1 MLQEQKMNT
10 SRWLTVVWL
19 AAAMPAYA
27 SSGFKPIELKDS
39 EMADLRGR
47 YVMPGRII
55 SFGIV
60 MSSTW
65 TNAMGDSITGKAS
78 MQVDKTTVTPQ
89 FYVQTTGSAGSG
101 TGQSTGTGNVVGGAG
116 LGSGQGVTQSVR
128 AAGDGNT
135 ANNNVGITVSQDGLA
150 PANLAQS
157 GQVLVAGGTVTGDS
171 AAGKVSVSANNGGLQ
186 MAIQANHNQG
196 NSLQQIGG
204 GTVLQG
210 TVLTGNT
217 NFVNNMT
224 QLNVV
229 MGNNGLNNPALNCN
243 LDQLKGLRTLGY

>member
-1 MLQEQKMNT
+1 MNT
-10 SRWLTVVWL
+10 SRWLTVLCL
-19 AAAMPAYA
+19 AASMPAYA

-39 EMADLRGR
+39 EMAELRGR

-65 TNAMGDSITGKAS
+65 TNSVGDTITGKAS
-78 MQVDKTTVTPQ
+78 MQIDKSTITPQ
-89 FYVQTTGSAGSG
+89 FYVQTTGTKG
-101 TGQSTGTGNVVGGAG
+101 TGTNQNTGTGTVVGGAG

-135 ANNNVGITVSQDGLA
+135 AYNNVGISVTENGLA
-150 PANLAQS
+150 PANRVES
-157 GQVLVAGGTVTGDS
+157 GQVLVAGGVVRGSS
-171 AAGKVSVSANNGGLQ
+171 AAGDVAISAKDGGLQ
-186 MAIQANHNQG
+186 MAIQANNNQG

-204 GTVLQG
+204 GNVLQG

-217 NFVNNMT
+217 NFVNNIT

-229 MGNNGLNNPALNCN
+229 MGNSLNNGALNCN

>member
-1 MLQEQKMNT
+1 MNT
-10 SRWLTVVWL
+10 SRWLTVLCL
-19 AAAMPAYA
+19 AASMPAYA

-39 EMADLRGR
+39 EMAELRGR

-65 TNAMGDSITGKAS
+65 TNSVGDTITGKAS
-78 MQVDKTTVTPQ
+78 MQIDKSTITPQ
-89 FYVQTTGSAGSG
+89 FYVQTTGTKG
-101 TGQSTGTGNVVGGAG
+101 TGTNQNTGTGTVVGGAG

-135 ANNNVGITVSQDGLA
+135 AYNNVGISVTENGLA
-150 PANLAQS
+150 PANRVES
-157 GQVLVAGGTVTGDS
+157 GQVLVAGGVVRGSS
-171 AAGKVSVSANNGGLQ
+171 AAGDVAISAKNGGLQ
-186 MAIQANHNQG
+186 MAIQANNNQG

-204 GTVLQG
+204 GNVLQG
-210 TVLTGNT
+210 TVLTGNS
-217 NFVNNMT
+217 NFVNNIT

-229 MGNNGLNNPALNCN
+229 MGNSLNNGALNCN

>member
-1 MLQEQKMNT
+1 MNT
-10 SRWLTVVWL
+10 SRWLTVLCL
-19 AAAMPAYA
+19 AASMPAYA

-39 EMADLRGR
+39 EMAELRGR

-65 TNAMGDSITGKAS
+65 TNSVGDTITGKAS
-78 MQVDKTTVTPQ
+78 MQIDKSTITPQ
-89 FYVQTTGSAGSG
+89 FYVQTTGTKG
-101 TGQSTGTGNVVGGAG
+101 TGTNQNTGTGTVVGGAG

-135 ANNNVGITVSQDGLA
+135 AYNNVGISVTENGLA
-150 PANLAQS
+150 PANRVES
-157 GQVLVAGGTVTGDS
+157 GQVLVAGGVVRGSS
-171 AAGKVSVSANNGGLQ
+171 AAGDVAISAKDGGLQ
-186 MAIQANHNQG
+186 MAIQANNNQG

-204 GTVLQG
+204 GNVLQG
-210 TVLTGNT
+210 TVLTGNS
-217 NFVNNMT
+217 NFVNNIT

-229 MGNNGLNNPALNCN
+229 MGNSLNNGALNCN

>member
-1 MLQEQKMNT
+1 MNT
-10 SRWLTVVWL
+10 FRWLTVLCL

-27 SSGFKPIELKDS
+27 SSAFKPIELKDA
-39 EMADLRGR
+39 EMAELRGR

-65 TNAMGDSITGKAS
+65 TNAVGDRITGAAN
-78 MQVDKTTVTPQ
+78 MQIDKTTVTPQ
-89 FYVQTTGSAGSG
+89 FYVQTTGSTGNGSLPN
-101 TGQSTGTGNVVGGAG
+101 TGTGNVVGGAG
-116 LGSGQGVTQSVR
+116 LSSGQGVAQSVR
-128 AAGDGNT
+128 TAGDGNT
-135 ANNNVGITVSQDGLA
+135 AYNDVGINIENGVA
-150 PANLAQS
+150 PASNLQT

-171 AAGKVSVSANNGGLQ
+171 AAGRVSVSANNGGVQ

-204 GTVLQG
+204 GNVLQG
-210 TVLTGNT
+210 TVLTGNS
-217 NFVNNMT
+217 NLVRNIT

-229 MGNNGLNNPALNCN
+229 MNNTGLNNGALNCN

>member
-1 MLQEQKMNT
+1 MNT
-10 SRWLTVVWL
+10 SRWLTVLCL
-19 AAAMPAYA
+19 AASMPTYA

-39 EMADLRGR
+39 EMAELRGR

-65 TNAMGDSITGKAS
+65 TNAVGDTITGKAS
-78 MQVDKTTVTPQ
+78 MQVDSSTITPQ
-89 FYVQTTGSAGSG
+89 FYVQTTGASG
-101 TGQSTGTGNVVGGAG
+101 TGTNQNTGTGNVVGGAG
-116 LGSGQGVTQSVR
+116 LGTGTGVTQSVR
-128 AAGDGNT
+128 TAGDGNT
-135 ANNNVGITVSQDGLA
+135 AYNNVGINVTENGFA
-150 PANLAQS
+150 PSNSVQS

-171 AAGKVSVSANNGGLQ
+171 AAGRVSVSANNGGLQ
-186 MAIQANHNQG
+186 MAIQANHSQG
-196 NSLQQIGG
+196 NSLQQIGSG
-204 GTVLQG
+204 QVLQG

-229 MGNNGLNNPALNCN
+229 MGNNGLNGPALNCN

>member
-1 MLQEQKMNT
+1 MNT
-10 SRWLTVVWL
+10 SRWLTVLCL
-19 AAAMPAYA
+19 AASMPAYA

-65 TNAMGDSITGKAS
+65 TNAVGDSITGKAS
-78 MQVDKTTVTPQ
+78 MQIDKTTITPQ
-89 FYVQTTGSAGSG
+89 FYVQTTGSTG
-101 TGQSTGTGNVVGGAG
+101 TGTNQNTGNGNVVGGSG

-128 AAGDGNT
+128 TAGDGNT
-135 ANNNVGITVSQDGLA
+135 AYNDVGINISQSGFA
-150 PANLAQS
+150 PSNVVQS

-171 AAGKVSVSANNGGLQ
+171 AAGRVSVSANNGGLQ

-204 GTVLQG
+204 GNVLQG

-229 MGNNGLNNPALNCN
+229 MNNGLNNRALNCN
-243 LDQLKGLRTLGY
+243 LDQLKGLRNLGY

>member
-1 MLQEQKMNT
+1 MNT
-10 SRWLTVVWL
+10 SRWLTVMCL
-19 AAAMPAYA
+19 AASMPVYA

-39 EMADLRGR
+39 EMAELRGR

-65 TNAMGDSITGKAS
+65 TNAVGDSITGKAS
-78 MQVDKTTVTPQ
+78 MQVDASTITPQ
-89 FYVQTTGSAGSG
+89 FYVQTTGAAG
-101 TGQSTGTGNVVGGAG
+101 TGSHQNTGTGNVVGGAG
-116 LGSGQGVTQSVR
+116 LGTGTGVTQSVR
-128 AAGDGNT
+128 TAGDGNT
-135 ANNNVGITVSQDGLA
+135 AYNNVGINVTENGFA
-150 PANLAQS
+150 PSNIVQS

-171 AAGKVSVSANNGGLQ
+171 AAGRVSVSAGNGGLQ
-186 MAIQANHNQG
+186 MAIQGNHNQG

-204 GTVLQG
+204 GQVLQG
-210 TVLTGNT
+210 TVLTGDR
-217 NFVNNMT
+217 NFVTNMT

-229 MGNNGLNNPALNCN
+229 MNNGLGNAALNCN

>member
-1 MLQEQKMNT
+1 MNT
-10 SRWLTVVWL
+10 SRWLTVLCL
-19 AAAMPAYA
+19 AASMPAYA

-39 EMADLRGR
+39 EMAELRGR

-65 TNAMGDSITGKAS
+65 TNSVGDTITGKAS
-78 MQVDKTTVTPQ
+78 MQIDKSTITPQ
-89 FYVQTTGSAGSG
+89 FYVQTTGTKG
-101 TGQSTGTGNVVGGAG
+101 TGTNQNTGTGTVVGGAG

-135 ANNNVGITVSQDGLA
+135 AYNNVGISVTENGLA
-150 PANLAQS
+150 PANRVES
-157 GQVLVAGGTVTGDS
+157 GQVLVAGGVVRGSS
-171 AAGKVSVSANNGGLQ
+171 AAGDVAVSAKNGGLQ
-186 MAIQANHNQG
+186 MAIQANNNQG

-204 GTVLQG
+204 GNVLQG
-210 TVLTGNT
+210 TVLTGNS
-217 NFVNNMT
+217 NFVNNIT

-229 MGNNGLNNPALNCN
+229 MGNSLNNGALNCN

>member
-1 MLQEQKMNT
+1 MNT
-10 SRWLTVVWL
+10 SRWLTVLCL
-19 AAAMPAYA
+19 AASMPTYA

-39 EMADLRGR
+39 EMAELRGR

-65 TNAMGDSITGKAS
+65 TNAVGDTITGKAS
-78 MQVDKTTVTPQ
+78 MQVDSSTITPQ
-89 FYVQTTGSAGSG
+89 FYVQTTGASG
-101 TGQSTGTGNVVGGAG
+101 TGTNQNTGTGNVVGGAG
-116 LGSGQGVTQSVR
+116 LGTGTGVTQSVR
-128 AAGDGNT
+128 TAGDGNT
-135 ANNNVGITVSQDGLA
+135 AYNNVGINVTENGFA
-150 PANLAQS
+150 PSNIVQS

-171 AAGKVSVSANNGGLQ
+171 AAGRVSVSANNGGLQ
-186 MAIQANHNQG
+186 MAIQANHSQG
-196 NSLQQIGG
+196 NSLQQIGSG
-204 GTVLQG
+204 QVLQG

-229 MGNNGLNNPALNCN
+229 MGNNGLNGPALNCN

>member
-1 MLQEQKMNT
+1 MNT
-10 SRWLTVVWL
+10 SRWLTVLCL
-19 AAAMPAYA
+19 AASMPTYA

-39 EMADLRGR
+39 EMAELRGR

-65 TNAMGDSITGKAS
+65 TNAVGDTITGKAS
-78 MQVDKTTVTPQ
+78 MQVDSSTITPQ
-89 FYVQTTGSAGSG
+89 FYVQTTGASG
-101 TGQSTGTGNVVGGAG
+101 TGTNQNTGTGNVVGGAG
-116 LGSGQGVTQSVR
+116 LGTGTGVTQSVR
-128 AAGDGNT
+128 TAGDGNT
-135 ANNNVGITVSQDGLA
+135 AYNNVGINVTENGFA
-150 PANLAQS
+150 PSNIVQS

-171 AAGKVSVSANNGGLQ
+171 AAGRVSVSANNGGLQ

-196 NSLQQIGG
+196 NSLQQIGSG
-204 GTVLQG
+204 QVLQG

-229 MGNNGLNNPALNCN
+229 MGNNGLNGPALNCN

>member
-1 MLQEQKMNT
+1 MNT
-10 SRWLTVVWL
+10 SRWLTVLCL
-19 AAAMPAYA
+19 AASMPAYA

-39 EMADLRGR
+39 EMAELRGR

-65 TNAMGDSITGKAS
+65 TNSVGDTITGKAS
-78 MQVDKTTVTPQ
+78 MQIDKSTITPQ
-89 FYVQTTGSAGSG
+89 FYVQTTGTKG
-101 TGQSTGTGNVVGGAG
+101 TGTNQNTGTGTVVGGAG

-135 ANNNVGITVSQDGLA
+135 AYNNVGINVTENGLA
-150 PANLAQS
+150 PGNLVQS
-157 GQVLVAGGTVTGDS
+157 GQVLVAGGVVTGSS
-171 AAGKVSVSANNGGLQ
+171 AAGDVAVSARNGGLQ
-186 MAIQANHNQG
+186 MAIQANNNQG
-196 NSLQQIGG
+196 NSLQQIGAG
-204 GTVLQG
+204 NVLQG

-224 QLNVV
+224 QLNIV
-229 MGNNGLNNPALNCN
+229 MGNSLNNGALNCN

>member
-1 MLQEQKMNT
+1 MNT
-10 SRWLTVVWL
+10 YRWLTVMCLV
-19 AAAMPAYA
+19 ASMPAYA
-27 SSGFKPIELKDS
+27 SSGFKPIEVKDS
-39 EMADLRGR
+39 ELAELRGR

-65 TNAMGDSITGKAS
+65 TNAVGDSITGKAT
-78 MQVDKTTVTPQ
+78 MQIDSSTITPQ
-89 FYVQTTGSAGSG
+89 FYVQTTGGTGTG
-101 TGQSTGTGNVVGGAG
+101 TGQTTGTGTVTGGAG
-116 LGSGQGVTQSVR
+116 LGTGQGVVQSVR

-135 ANNNVGITVSQDGLA
+135 ATNNVGININENGLA
-150 PANLAQS
+150 PANLVQS
-157 GQVLVAGGTVTGDS
+157 GQVLVAGGTVTGTS
-171 AAGKVSVSANNGGLQ
+171 GAGNVSVSAANGGLQ

-196 NSLQQIGG
+196 NTVQQIGAG
-204 GTVLQG
+204 NVLQG
-210 TVLTGNT
+210 TVLQGNS

-229 MGNNGLNNPALNCN
+229 MGSNGLNNGALNCN

>member
-1 MLQEQKMNT
+1 MNT
-10 SRWLTVVWL
+10 YRWLTVMCL
-19 AAAMPAYA
+19 AASMPAYA
-27 SSGFKPIELKDS
+27 STAFKPIELKDS
-39 EMADLRGR
+39 EMAELRGR

-60 MSSTW
+60 MSSTFKDAAG
-65 TNAMGDSITGKAS
+65 NMITGTAN
-78 MQVDKTTVTPQ
+78 MQIDSSTVTPQ
-89 FYVQTTGSAGSG
+89 FYVHTSGSSG
-101 TGQSTGTGNVVGGAG
+101 TGTGQGPGTGTVTGGAG

-135 ANNNVGITVSQDGLA
+135 AYNNVGISVTENGLA
-150 PANLAQS
+150 PANVVQS
-157 GQVLVAGGTVTGDS
+157 GEVLLAGGVVRGTS
-171 AAGKVSVSANNGGLQ
+171 AAGDIAVSAQNGGLQ
-186 MAIQANHNQG
+186 MAIQAKNNQG

-204 GTVLQG
+204 GNVGQAIVLN
-210 TVLTGNT
+210 GNA

>member
-1 MLQEQKMNT
+1 
-10 SRWLTVVWL
+10 
-19 AAAMPAYA
+19 
-27 SSGFKPIELKDS
+27 
-39 EMADLRGR
+39 MAELRGR

-65 TNAMGDSITGKAS
+65 TNAVGDTITGKAS
-78 MQVDKTTVTPQ
+78 MQIDSATITPQ
-89 FYVQTTGSAGSG
+89 FYVQTTGSTG
-101 TGQSTGTGNVVGGAG
+101 TGTNQNTGTGNVVGGAG
-116 LGSGQGVTQSVR
+116 LGTGTGVTQSVR
-128 AAGDGNT
+128 TAGDGNT
-135 ANNNVGITVSQDGLA
+135 AYNNVGINVTENGFA
-150 PANLAQS
+150 PSNIVQS

-171 AAGKVSVSANNGGLQ
+171 AAGRVSVSANNGGLQ
-186 MAIQANHNQG
+186 MAILANHNQG

-204 GTVLQG
+204 GQVLQG

>member
-1 MLQEQKMNT
+1 MNT
-10 SRWLTVVWL
+10 YRWLTVMCLV
-19 AAAMPAYA
+19 ASMPVYA
-27 SSGFKPIELKDS
+27 SSGFKPIEVKDS
-39 EMADLRGR
+39 ELAELRGR

-65 TNAMGDSITGKAS
+65 TNAVGDSITGKAT
-78 MQVDKTTVTPQ
+78 MQIDSSTITPQ
-89 FYVQTTGSAGSG
+89 FYVQTTGGTGTG
-101 TGQSTGTGNVVGGAG
+101 TGQTTGTGTVTGGAG
-116 LGSGQGVTQSVR
+116 LGTSQGVVQSVR

-135 ANNNVGITVSQDGLA
+135 ATNNVGININENGLA
-150 PANLAQS
+150 PANLVQS
-157 GQVLVAGGTVTGDS
+157 GQVLVAGGTVTGTS
-171 AAGKVSVSANNGGLQ
+171 GAGNVSVSAANGGLQ

-196 NSLQQIGG
+196 NSVQQIGG
-204 GTVLQG
+204 GNVLQG
-210 TVLTGNT
+210 TVLQGNS

-229 MGNNGLNNPALNCN
+229 MGSNGLSNGALNCN

>member
-1 MLQEQKMNT
+1 MNT
-10 SRWLTVVWL
+10 SRWLTVLCL
-19 AAAMPAYA
+19 AASMPAYA

-39 EMADLRGR
+39 EMAELRGR

-65 TNAMGDSITGKAS
+65 TNSVGDTITGKAS
-78 MQVDKTTVTPQ
+78 MQIDKSTITPQ
-89 FYVQTTGSAGSG
+89 FYVQTTGTKG
-101 TGQSTGTGNVVGGAG
+101 TGTNQNTGTGTVVGGAG

-135 ANNNVGITVSQDGLA
+135 AYNNVGISVTENGLA
-150 PANLAQS
+150 PANRVES
-157 GQVLVAGGTVTGDS
+157 GQVLVAGGVVRGSS
-171 AAGKVSVSANNGGLQ
+171 AAGDVAISAKNGGLQ
-186 MAIQANHNQG
+186 MAIQANNNQG

-204 GTVLQG
+204 GNVLQG

-217 NFVNNMT
+217 NFVNNIT

-229 MGNNGLNNPALNCN
+229 MGNSLNSGALNCN

>member
-1 MLQEQKMNT
+1 MNT
-10 SRWLTVVWL
+10 FRWLTVLCL
-19 AAAMPAYA
+19 AASMPAYA
-27 SSGFKPIELKDS
+27 SSAFKPIELKDA

-65 TNAMGDSITGKAS
+65 TNAVGDRITGTAN
-78 MQVDKTTVTPQ
+78 MQIDKTTVTPQ
-89 FYVQTTGSAGSG
+89 FYVQTTGSTGNGSLPN
-101 TGQSTGTGNVVGGAG
+101 TGTGNVVGGAG

-128 AAGDGNT
+128 TAGDGNT
-135 ANNNVGITVSQDGLA
+135 AYNDVGISIENGVA
-150 PANLAQS
+150 PASNLQT
-157 GQVLVAGGTVTGDS
+157 GQVLMAGGTVTGDS
-171 AAGKVSVSANNGGLQ
+171 AAGRVSVSANNGGVQ

-204 GTVLQG
+204 GNVLQR
-210 TVLTGNT
+210 TVLTGNS
-217 NFVNNMT
+217 NLVRNIT

-229 MGNNGLNNPALNCN
+229 MNNNGLNNGALNCN

>member
-1 MLQEQKMNT
+1 MNT
-10 SRWLTVVWL
+10 YRWLTVLCL
-19 AAAMPAYA
+19 AASMPAYA
-27 SSGFKPIELKDS
+27 SSAFKPIELKDS
-39 EMADLRGR
+39 EMSELRGR

-65 TNAMGDSITGKAS
+65 TNAIGDTITGKAS
-78 MQVDKTTVTPQ
+78 MQIDKTTITPQ
-89 FYVQTTGSAGSG
+89 FYVQTTGSSG
-101 TGQSTGTGNVVGGAG
+101 TGTNQNTGTGTVTGGAG

-128 AAGDGNT
+128 SAGDGNT
-135 ANNNVGITVSQDGLA
+135 AYNNVGITISDNGFA
-150 PANLAQS
+150 PANMAQS
-157 GQVLVAGGTVTGDS
+157 GQVLAAGGTVTGAS
-171 AAGKVSVSANNGGLQ
+171 AAGQVSVSANNGGLQ

-196 NSLQQIGG
+196 NSLQSIGG

-229 MGNNGLNNPALNCN
+229 MNNNSLNNPALNCN
-243 LDQLKGLRTLGY
+243 LEQLKGLRTLGY

>member
-1 MLQEQKMNT
+1 MNT
-10 SRWLTVVWL
+10 SRWLTVLCL
-19 AAAMPAYA
+19 AASMPAYA

-39 EMADLRGR
+39 EMAELRGR

-65 TNAMGDSITGKAS
+65 TNAVGDSITGKAN
-78 MQVDKTTVTPQ
+78 MQIDSSTITPQ
-89 FYVQTTGSAGSG
+89 FYVQTTGSKG
-101 TGQSTGTGNVVGGAG
+101 TGSNQNTGTGNVIGGAG
-116 LGSGQGVTQSVR
+116 LGTGTGVTQSVR
-128 AAGDGNT
+128 AAGDGN
-135 ANNNVGITVSQDGLA
+135 AAYNNVGINVTENGLA
-150 PANLAQS
+150 PSNIVQS

-171 AAGKVSVSANNGGLQ
+171 AAGRVSVSANNGGLQ

-204 GTVLQG
+204 GQVLQG

-217 NFVNNMT
+217 NLVNNMT

-229 MGNNGLNNPALNCN
+229 MGNNGLNNPAINCN

>member
-1 MLQEQKMNT
+1 MNT
-10 SRWLTVVWL
+10 FRWLTVLCL
-19 AAAMPAYA
+19 AASIPAYA
-27 SSGFKPIELKDS
+27 SSAFKPIELNDAQ
-39 EMADLRGR
+39 MADLRGR

-65 TNAMGDSITGKAS
+65 TNAVGDRITGTAN
-78 MQVDKTTVTPQ
+78 MQIDKTTVTPQ
-89 FYVQTTGSAGSG
+89 FYVQTTGSTGNGSLPN
-101 TGQSTGTGNVVGGAG
+101 TGTGNVVGGAG

-128 AAGDGNT
+128 TAGDGNT
-135 ANNNVGITVSQDGLA
+135 AYNDVGISIENGVA
-150 PANLAQS
+150 PASNLQT
-157 GQVLVAGGTVTGDS
+157 GQVLIAGGTVTGDS
-171 AAGKVSVSANNGGLQ
+171 AAGRVSVSANNGGVQ

-204 GTVLQG
+204 GNVLQG
-210 TVLTGNT
+210 TVLTGNS
-217 NFVNNMT
+217 NLVRNIT

-229 MGNNGLNNPALNCN
+229 MNNNGLNNGALNCN